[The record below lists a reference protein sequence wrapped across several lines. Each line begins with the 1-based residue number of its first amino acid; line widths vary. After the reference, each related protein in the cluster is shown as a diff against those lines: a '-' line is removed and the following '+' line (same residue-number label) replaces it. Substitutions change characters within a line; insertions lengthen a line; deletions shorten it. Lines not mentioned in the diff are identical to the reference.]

1 MSGVLPPPARRNA
14 AGLAAERFSNP
25 SPTFEPGIGELR
37 MSFLARRA
45 PQGSLVTVAAGLLL
59 VAAFQGCNESQLDKV
74 AEEQAKQ
81 NGFAKQNLAKLSG
94 HVTVDGL
101 PPAAGTSLVVILNDP
116 EHLNA
121 TANGKRPEVFTV
133 CGAQGD
139 FAIMTKP
146 GKYVVTFVAL
156 HQAEMPRGE
165 RPVGR
170 GLGPS
175 GPMSRGNL
183 MPPDDLKNLY
193 NDPDKNANEETYKL
207 DLKLPG
213 QDGYQVDLAVAGK
226 DAVKTPGPNAVTLVT
241 ARR

>member
-1 MSGVLPPPARRNA
+1 MCFP
-14 AGLAAERFSNP
+14 
-25 SPTFEPGIGELR
+25 
-37 MSFLARRA
+37 ARRA
-45 PQGSLVTVAAGLLL
+45 PQGSLMSVAAGLLL
-59 VAAFQGCNESQLDKV
+59 VAAFQGCNENQLDR
-74 AEEQAKQ
+74 AADEQAKEI
-81 NGFAKQNLAKLSG
+81 GFAQQNLAKLVG
-94 HVTVDGL
+94 RVTVDGQ
-101 PPAAGTSLVVILNDP
+101 PPAAETSLVVILNDP
-116 EHLNA
+116 QHLDA

-133 CGAQGD
+133 CSGQGD

-146 GKYVVTFVAL
+146 GKYILTFVAL

-183 MPPDDLKNLY
+183 LPPDELKNLY
-193 NDPDKNANEETYKL
+193 NDPDKNAKEEKFKL

-213 QDGYQVDLAVAGK
+213 QEGYQVDLALAGK
-226 DAVKTPGPNAVTLVT
+226 DPVATPGPNAVTLLT